1 MADNPDNK
9 ATAGRG
15 SADDDLA
22 RETDGLKREL
32 ANLRAVIAERAD
44 DAVAAASR
52 ATQAVVTPIR
62 ENPGVVSSA
71 FVMGGIVG
79 LLIGLAIGQS
89 DQRSRHWYD
98 RYR

>member
-1 MADNPDNK
+1 MADNTDNK
-9 ATAGRG
+9 STAGRD

>member
-1 MADNPDNK
+1 MADNTDNK
-9 ATAGRG
+9 ATAGRT

-71 FVMGGIVG
+71 LVVGGIVG
-79 LLIGLAIGQS
+79 FLIGLAIGQS

>member
-1 MADNPDNK
+1 MADNTDNK
-9 ATAGRG
+9 ATAGRT

-71 FVMGGIVG
+71 FVVGGIVG
-79 LLIGLAIGQS
+79 FIIGLAIGQS
-89 DQRSRHWYD
+89 DQRSRPWYD

>member
-1 MADNPDNK
+1 MADNTDNK
-9 ATAGRG
+9 ATAGRT

-52 ATQAVVTPIR
+52 ATQDVVTPIR

-71 FVMGGIVG
+71 FVVGGIVG
-79 LLIGLAIGQS
+79 FLIGLAIGQS

>member
-1 MADNPDNK
+1 MADNTDNRK
-9 ATAGRG
+9 AT
-15 SADDDLA
+15 DDLA
-22 RETDGLKREL
+22 DETDGLRREL
-32 ANLRAVIAERAD
+32 ANLRAVLAERAD
-44 DAVAAASR
+44 DVAATASR
-52 ATQAVVTPIR
+52 ATEAVVTPIR
-62 ENPGVVSSA
+62 ENPGVVSSV

>member
-1 MADNPDNK
+1 MADNTDNK
-9 ATAGRG
+9 ATAGRA

-71 FVMGGIVG
+71 FVVGGIVG
-79 LLIGLAIGQS
+79 FLIGLAIGQS
-89 DQRSRHWYD
+89 DQRSRPWYD

>member
-1 MADNPDNK
+1 MADNTDNK
-9 ATAGRG
+9 MTAGSA

-71 FVMGGIVG
+71 FVVGGIVG
-79 LLIGLAIGQS
+79 LIIGLAVGQS
-89 DQRSRHWYD
+89 DQRSRH
-98 RYR
+98 

>member
-1 MADNPDNK
+1 MAND
-9 ATAGRG
+9 R
-15 SADDDLA
+15 DDDLD
-22 RETDGLKREL
+22 ENEGLRREL
-32 ANLRAVIAERAD
+32 ANLRAVLAERRD
-44 DAVAAASR
+44 DLVQSASR

-89 DQRSRHWYD
+89 EQRSRHWYD

>member
-1 MADNPDNK
+1 MADNTDNK
-9 ATAGRG
+9 ATAGRT
-15 SADDDLA
+15 STDDDLA

-71 FVMGGIVG
+71 FVVGGIVG
-79 LLIGLAIGQS
+79 FLIGLAIGQS